1 LRNELY
7 GRIKDTA
14 IDLKIV
20 LISETDRSNEAISE
34 KLLCLLEI
42 KDKKITL
49 KRKVIISLDFWDVLK
64 EYLHKFCDK
73 IIKIKR
79 I

>member
-1 LRNELY
+1 MRNELY

-34 KLLCLLEI
+34 KLFCLLEI